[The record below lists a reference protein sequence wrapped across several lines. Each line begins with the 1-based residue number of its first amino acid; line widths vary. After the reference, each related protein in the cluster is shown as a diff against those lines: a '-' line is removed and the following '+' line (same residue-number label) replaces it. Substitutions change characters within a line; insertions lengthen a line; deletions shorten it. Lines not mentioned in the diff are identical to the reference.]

1 MDFMRM
7 GSIVRWWLGN
17 ISANPYSFQFQSAI
31 LQTLSRQLK
40 ILFGGKIC
48 HHYADEI
55 DFMLIFDSFGH

>member
-1 MDFMRM
+1 
-7 GSIVRWWLGN
+7 VRWWLGN